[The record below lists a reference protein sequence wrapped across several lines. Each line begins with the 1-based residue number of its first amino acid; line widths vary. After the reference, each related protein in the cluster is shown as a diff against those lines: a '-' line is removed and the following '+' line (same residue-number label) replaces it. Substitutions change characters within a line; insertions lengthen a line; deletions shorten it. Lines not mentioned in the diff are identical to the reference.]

1 MRIKI
6 TKSKN
11 SESLYI
17 IKSYRDKNGKSTT
30 RIIEKLGTISSLLP
44 KHNNSRDEVIA
55 WAKKRADFLTQ
66 KEKEDNLDVILNL
79 SPYKKLKKD
88 SIRTFNCGYL
98 FIQDIFYELGI
109 DDICK
114 DISKKYNFEFN
125 LTDILAKIIYARI
138 LNPASKRS
146 TFEYSKKFIEAPL
159 FELHHIYRALDILAE
174 EFDYIQSSLYK
185 NSIKIFKRNTSVLYY
200 DCSNFFFEIEEADG
214 DKQYGKSKENKTN
227 PIVQMGLF
235 LDGNG
240 IPLACTIF
248 PGNQSEQPSLIP
260 LEKKIIKDFK
270 LSKFIVCTDAGLA
283 SNNNRK
289 FNNSNN
295 RSYIVTQSLKKL
307 KKHLKEWALDSNGW
321 KLNNSTKVY
330 NLDEIDDSQYYDKIF
345 YKERYINENGIEQR
359 LIVSYSP
366 KYKVYQRNVRQG
378 QIDRAKKLIS
388 EKKKVSHKNPNSST
402 RFISETKTTKNGE
415 VADETYLSLDNEAI
429 RKEEQFDGFY
439 GVCTTLED
447 NIEEIIKINKQ
458 RWEIEE
464 SFRIMKTDF
473 KSRPVYLQR
482 DERIKAHFLTCFISL
497 MIHRILEKKL
507 NEQYT
512 STQIISTL
520 REMNVLYHE
529 GLGYQPLYTRT
540 EITDSLHEIFNIETD
555 TEIITEKNMKK
566 FIRQTKH

>member
-44 KHNNSRDEVIA
+44 KHNNSRDEVIS

-66 KEKEDNLDVILNL
+66 KEKEDNLDVILKL
-79 SPYKKLKKD
+79 SPSKKLKKD

-98 FIQDIFYELGI
+98 FLQDIFYELGI

-125 LTDILAKIIYARI
+125 LTDILAKVIYARI
-138 LNPASKRS
+138 LNPASKLS

-214 DKQYGKSKENKTN
+214 DKQYGKSKENRPN
-227 PIVQMGLF
+227 PIIQMGLF

-289 FNNSNN
+289 FNNNNN

-540 EITDSLHEIFNIETD
+540 EVTDSLHEIFNIETD

-566 FIRQTKH
+566 IIRQTKH